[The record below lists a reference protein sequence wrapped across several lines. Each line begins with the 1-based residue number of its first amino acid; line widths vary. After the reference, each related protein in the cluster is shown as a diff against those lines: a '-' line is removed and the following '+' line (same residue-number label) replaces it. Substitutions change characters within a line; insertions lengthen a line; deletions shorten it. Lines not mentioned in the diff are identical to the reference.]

1 MSNNKNKKRLGRD
14 SNTASDPDSGPGTIP
29 GASLISSI
37 ANGYTQPIS
46 LLGQLPNE
54 ILENILARVD
64 QPSIGAFGLAAR
76 WCHVHADEMYFRT
89 ISLTPI
95 SLIYLTL
102 NPQHIPKI
110 RKIKVDCRMVGVL
123 NANTINFISSL
134 TNLRTISLHS
144 INSKNHTRVLHYILK
159 FIPTTESL
167 HRLEISIGH
176 NTFRRGT
183 PRIIGSDD
191 PNWDA
196 LDMDIHPNLKE
207 ISYDF
212 GPMAASITRMDS
224 LVFNTF
230 IPHRHSL
237 KVLEVNCI
245 QLRRYSQTFREGLK
259 HYIFRCAEEEVN
271 PQHVWTPDVIE
282 TYNSFQDSYIACL
295 ASDSLEVFRFFSDMR
310 KDVSDSREREIS
322 IEEVCTVWPNLKH
335 LDFVTRDSWK
345 TNFRQLPRPKK
356 LTKLRTFTHSGITKT
371 STEAANPAWSL
382 TESDNL
388 PKGPIEVSPR
398 SVMDYL
404 TRHWFPNIHSYG
416 WYSRDSTS
424 MVFPDFYMIEIRH
437 LRKVWWVL
445 HQSWAGWVTVVA
457 SYWPGP
463 AFLNHWWGPGATSIY
478 I

>member
-1 MSNNKNKKRLGRD
+1 MSNNNNKRKLGRD

-37 ANGYTQPIS
+37 ANAYTQPIS

-76 WCHVHADEMYFRT
+76 WCHAHADE
-89 ISLTPI
+89 I
-95 SLIYLTL
+95 
-102 NPQHIPKI
+102 
-110 RKIKVDCRMVGVL
+110 KIKVDCRMVGVL

-310 KDVSDSREREIS
+310 KDFSDSREREIS

-388 PKGPIEVSPR
+388 PKATDGTLEIPR
-398 SVMDYL
+398 L
-404 TRHWFPNIHSYG
+404 WFFQI
-416 WYSRDSTS
+416 
-424 MVFPDFYMIEIRH
+424 FI
-437 LRKVWWVL
+437 
-445 HQSWAGWVTVVA
+445 
-457 SYWPGP
+457 
-463 AFLNHWWGPGATSIY
+463 
-478 I
+478 